1 LTDGAGASRR
11 RRRVYLDVGLLA
23 AQLSSIGHDGA
34 ARIVLVATLLANLAS
49 YAYVWSALESLPALM
64 PLHYNGAGVV
74 DLIGRP
80 AELMRLPAIGT
91 LLLVANAAIALTLHR
106 AERPA
111 AHILL
116 WTALAAQLVIGSG
129 AWILVTKAAG
139 E

>member
-1 LTDGAGASRR
+1 MAEQLAS
-11 RRRVYLDVGLLA
+11 LG
-23 AQLSSIGHDGA
+23 GDGA
-34 ARIVLVATLLANLAS
+34 ARIALLATLVAILAS
-49 YAYVWSALESLPALM
+49 YAYVWSALATLPELM

-80 AELMRLPAIGT
+80 AELLRLPAIGT

-111 AHILL
+111 AHILI
-116 WTALAAQLVIGSG
+116 WTALAAQLIIGSG

>member
-1 LTDGAGASRR
+1 LTDDAPAAARQ
-11 RRRVYLDVGLLA
+11 RRVSLDLALLA
-23 AQLSSIGHDGA
+23 EKVSSFAADGP
-34 ARIVLVATLLANLAS
+34 ARAGLAATLLVNLVA
-49 YAYVWSALESLPALM
+49 YAYVWTAIATLPELM

-80 AELMRLPAIGT
+80 AELLRLPAIGT
-91 LLLVANAAIALTLHR
+91 LVMVANAALGMSIHR

-116 WTALAAQLVIGSG
+116 WTALAAQIVIGTG
-129 AWILVTKAAG
+129 AWVLVTKAAG

>member
-1 LTDGAGASRR
+1 MTERVGGRPRRPSLRLDRERLVDQLRSLAG
-11 RRRVYLDVGLLA
+11 DP
-23 AQLSSIGHDGA
+23 A
-34 ARIVLVATLLANLAS
+34 ARIALAATLLANLVV
-49 YAYVWSALESLPALM
+49 YGYVWTALGTLPELM

-80 AELMRLPAIGT
+80 FELLRLPGIGT
-91 LLLVANAAIALTLHR
+91 LLLVGNGAIAMSVHR

-116 WTALAAQLVIGSG
+116 WTALVAQLVIGSG

>member
-1 LTDGAGASRR
+1 LTVQARASRQR
-11 RRRVYLDVGLLA
+11 RGIAFDVALLA
-23 AQLSSIGHDGA
+23 GRLRSVLADRA
-34 ARIVLVATLLANLAS
+34 ARLAVAATLLANLAT
-49 YAYVWSALESLPALM
+49 YAYVWSAIETLPELM

-80 AELMRLPAIGT
+80 AELVRLPAIGT
-91 LLLVANAAIALTLHR
+91 LLLVGNGVLALALHR

>member
-1 LTDGAGASRR
+1 RGVSLDLGRLAERLASVAGDRPARAA
-11 RRRVYLDVGLLA
+11 LA
-23 AQLSSIGHDGA
+23 
-34 ARIVLVATLLANLAS
+34 ATLLTNLVA
-49 YAYVWSALESLPALM
+49 YAYVWSAIGALPELM

-80 AELMRLPAIGT
+80 AELLRLPAIGT
-91 LLLVANAAIALTLHR
+91 LVLVANAALALTLHR

-129 AWILVTKAAG
+129 AWILVT
-139 E
+139 

>member
-1 LTDGAGASRR
+1 LARTANQLIGDPGLALGVAIGA
-11 RRRVYLDVGLLA
+11 
-23 AQLSSIGHDGA
+23 I
-34 ARIVLVATLLANLAS
+34 ANLIM
-49 YAYVWSALESLPALM
+49 YLYVWSALPTLPELM

-80 AELMRLPAIGT
+80 GELFKLPVIGT
-91 LLLVANAAIALTLHR
+91 LILVVNAVGAAILHQ

-116 WTALAAQLVIGSG
+116 WTAATVQLAFGAGVWLLVS
-129 AWILVTKAAG
+129 KAAG

>member
-1 LTDGAGASRR
+1 LTDQAGDRRQRPGFGLDLGRLADQVASVAGD
-11 RRRVYLDVGLLA
+11 RVARAALA
-23 AQLSSIGHDGA
+23 
-34 ARIVLVATLLANLAS
+34 ATLLANLVA
-49 YAYVWSALESLPALM
+49 YAYVWSAIGSLPELM

-80 AELMRLPAIGT
+80 VELLRLPAIGT
-91 LLLVANAAIALTLHR
+91 LLLVVNGAIALGVHR

-111 AHILL
+111 AQILL